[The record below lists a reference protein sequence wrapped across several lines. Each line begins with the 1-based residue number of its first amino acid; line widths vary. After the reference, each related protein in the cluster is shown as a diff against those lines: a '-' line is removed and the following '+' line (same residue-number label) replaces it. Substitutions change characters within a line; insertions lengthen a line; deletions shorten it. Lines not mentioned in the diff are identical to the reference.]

1 MLKLYYKFNFAT
13 EPHELNHQ
21 NIQHVTIQTETSN
34 NNHSEK
40 LFCIVKEEDSQHH
53 H

>member
-1 MLKLYYKFNFAT
+1 MTITENEFLLKRI
-13 EPHELNHQ
+13 EHELNHQ

-40 LFCIVKEEDSQHH
+40 LFCIVKEKDSQHH